1 MRHIAS
7 SHSFEPKYH
16 VFPVPFLSPIVP
28 SLPECDLNI
37 SSTHKT
43 WPALFSGVKD
53 LYPPFYGDPAFETSS
68 HPTPSPQLSYPP
80 LWSFLYLTSSGSPH
94 FFHWKER
101 GLCSSFRRSRKIDTR
116 SNMNNVESWWGVS
129 SFSKTSHGEPSSHID
144 SLSPCFFPGPS
155 SFPWPLPSNQTL

>member
-1 MRHIAS
+1 MITLRLHSTTKSTYPHQPYCPVSILITPPGPWKLSLHYPKMRHIAS

-16 VFPVPFLSPIVP
+16 VFPVPFLFPIVP

-101 GLCSSFRRSRKIDTR
+101 GFIK
-116 SNMNNVESWWGVS
+116 
-129 SFSKTSHGEPSSHID
+129 EPSGGAGRVTQDQIR
-144 SLSPCFFPGPS
+144 
-155 SFPWPLPSNQTL
+155 TT